1 MKFELDTPILY
12 GKMETRCESMT
23 KNGVQCAKSR
33 SAAGRFCTIHQTRED
48 SAGPIVPGF
57 CEAIKTNLRRC
68 TREAQDE
75 EHRFCAIHHGQH
87 ERHAEAHQER
97 ILEQQ
102 TIDLIVN
109 EYKAKGTDWKQVGE
123 EVYSQ
128 LQQRR
133 PTMTRAIAYGVLDI
147 YSRSVGV
154 TRDEFNVEFHRLW
167 NAHIANHPLY
177 Q

>member
-1 MKFELDTPILY
+1 MT
-12 GKMETRCESMT
+12 TRCESMT
-23 KNGVQCAKSR
+23 KNGIQCAKGR
-33 SAAGRFCTIHQTRED
+33 LATGRFCKIHQDSED
-48 SAGPIVPGF
+48 FAGPMIPGF
-57 CEAIKTNLRRC
+57 CEAIKTNHRRC

-75 EHRFCAIHHGQH
+75 EHRFCSIHHGHH

-97 ILEQQ
+97 ILEKQ

-109 EYKAKGTDWKQVGE
+109 EYKVKGTDWKQVGE

-128 LQQRR
+128 LHQRR
-133 PTMTRAIAYGVLDI
+133 PTMTRAIAYYVLDI

-154 TRDEFNVEFHRLW
+154 TQDEFNVEFHRLW
-167 NAHIANHPLY
+167 NAHITNRPLY

>member
-1 MKFELDTPILY
+1 MD
-12 GKMETRCESMT
+12 TRCESMT
-23 KNGVQCAKSR
+23 KNGNQCAKGR
-33 SAAGRFCTIHQTRED
+33 LAAGRFCKIHQDRED
-48 SAGPIVPGF
+48 FAGPIVPGF
-57 CEAIKTNLRRC
+57 CEAIKTNHRRC

-75 EHRFCAIHHGQH
+75 EQRFCAIHDGQH

-97 ILEQQ
+97 ILEQEA
-102 TIDLIVN
+102 INLIVN
-109 EYKAKGTDWKQVGE
+109 QYKVKETDWKQVGE

-128 LQQRR
+128 LHQSR
-133 PTMTRAIAYGVLDI
+133 PTMTRAIAYGVLDT

-154 TRDEFNVEFHRLW
+154 TRDEFSIEFHRLW